1 VATQDPTL
9 RQLFPGKPEH
19 VVNFMMFIAEE
30 VRELMAKLGFRTWN
44 EMVGQTDRIRTKSAI
59 EHWKADGI
67 DLSRVLHKPEAPD
80 GVAIF
85 NSEQQDHHLEEALD
99 NELIAQAMSSLE
111 HQTRTIID
119 TPISNTNRSVGAML
133 SGEVA
138 RRFGHTGLLEDTIHI
153 NLKGTA
159 GQSFGA
165 WLANGITLHLTGD
178 ANDYVGKGLSGGRL
192 IVQASPEGT
201 FIPKDNVIIG
211 NTALYGAISGECYF
225 NGGAGERFAVR
236 NSGAIAVV
244 EAVGDHGCEYM
255 TGGCVLVLGATG
267 RNFAAGMSGG
277 IAYVL
282 DEDGVFAKHAN
293 LSMVELEPIDP
304 TSYPLQANEN
314 PDRFELMADPLRYDA
329 WRIRHLLATHGA
341 LVDSSRAREI
351 CEDFDTYVTKF
362 VKVVPIEYR
371 RAIEERDMKA
381 GAA

>member
-1 VATQDPTL
+1 
-9 RQLFPGKPEH
+9 
-19 VVNFMMFIAEE
+19 MMFIAEE

-44 EMVGQTDRIRTKSAI
+44 EMIGQTDRIRTKSAI

-67 DLSRVLHKPEAPD
+67 DLSRVLHKPVAPD

-85 NSEQQDHHLEEALD
+85 NSERQDHHLDEALD
-99 NELIAQAMSSLE
+99 NELIASAMASLE
-111 HQTRTIID
+111 NQTRTIID

-138 RRFGHTGLLEDTIHI
+138 RRFGHAGLPEDTIHI

-165 WLANGITLHLTGD
+165 WLSNGITLHLTGD
-178 ANDYVGKGLSGGRL
+178 ANDYVGKGLSGGKL

-304 TSYPLQANEN
+304 ASYPLKANEN

-329 WRIRHLLATHGA
+329 WRIRHMLATHGA

-351 CEDFDTYVTKF
+351 SENFDTYVTKF
-362 VKVVPIEYR
+362 VKVVPTEYR

>member
-1 VATQDPTL
+1 
-9 RQLFPGKPEH
+9 
-19 VVNFMMFIAEE
+19 
-30 VRELMAKLGFRTWN
+30 
-44 EMVGQTDRIRTKSAI
+44 
-59 EHWKADGI
+59 
-67 DLSRVLHKPEAPD
+67 
-80 GVAIF
+80 
-85 NSEQQDHHLEEALD
+85 
-99 NELIAQAMSSLE
+99 
-111 HQTRTIID
+111 
-119 TPISNTNRSVGAML
+119 ML

-138 RRFGHTGLLEDTIHI
+138 RRFGHAGLPEDTIHI

-165 WLANGITLHLTGD
+165 WLSNGITLHLTGD
-178 ANDYVGKGLSGGRL
+178 ANDYVGKGLSGGKL

-304 TSYPLQANEN
+304 ASYPLKANEN

-329 WRIRHLLATHGA
+329 WRIRHMLATHGA

-351 CEDFDTYVTKF
+351 SENFDTYVTKF
-362 VKVVPIEYR
+362 VKVVPTEYR